1 MLSITI
7 YGDLNLKVSTV
18 GMNKIINACILLIS
32 TLIANGLMAQSD
44 SVQYQVE
51 MKGIASTGTKSPFWI
66 QNNQYGTVPFDP
78 NSLTI
83 FAKLQKEKSDSNRL
97 FDYNFVSSA
106 YINIASNTSA
116 ILHELYL
123 NGRFW
128 IFNASVGMREESYGN
143 QDETLSGGGLLF
155 SKNAR
160 PMPKIFV
167 GIEDFTPLFF
177 KNKLIEIKGGVSHGW
192 FTDQIY
198 TKDLLLHHKY
208 ATVRIGGTKSPV
220 HVQYSLD
227 HAAQWGGIVPG
238 FSAQPTGIKDFI
250 NVFLARSGSSSST
263 LFEQIN
269 VGGNH
274 IISQSTKIELSIS
287 DYTINSYW
295 QNISEDK
302 PIRIMW
308 KAVNIADGLWG
319 LSIENKKLPFFQK
332 FLYEYLNTT
341 DQTGPYHDI
350 DGIIYGGNDNYYN
363 NYLYQNGWTN
373 YGRTIGSPFITSPV
387 YNKNKEVYILNNRV
401 QVHHIGMQGT
411 FKGYNYKVIGSFT
424 KNYGNY
430 YFYPNEQLFTSTNI
444 LFDFNKHFKNF
455 GGIDAGILVAADLGS
470 MYSKNLGIM
479 IKLSKKGNFIL

>member
-1 MLSITI
+1 
-7 YGDLNLKVSTV
+7 
-18 GMNKIINACILLIS
+18 MNKIINTCILLIS

-51 MKGIASTGTKSPFWI
+51 MKSIASTGTKSPFWI
-66 QNNQYGTVPFDP
+66 QNNQYGTIPFDP

-83 FAKLQKEKSDSNRL
+83 FAKLQKEKSDSNKL

-106 YINIASNTSA
+106 YINIASKTTA

-128 IFNASVGMREESYGN
+128 VFNASVGMREERYGN

-177 KNKLIEIKGGVSHGW
+177 KNKFIEIKGGVSHGW

-208 ATVRIGGTKSPV
+208 ATVRFGGTKSPV

-227 HAAQWGGIVPG
+227 HAAQWGGIAPG
-238 FSAQPTGIKDFI
+238 FSAQPTGIKDFM

-274 IISQSTKIELSIS
+274 IISQSAKIELSIS
-287 DYTINSYW
+287 NYTINSYW

-319 LSIENKKLPFFQK
+319 LSIENKKLPFLQK

-350 DGIIYGGNDNYYN
+350 DGVIYGGNDNYFN
-363 NYLYQNGWTN
+363 NYLYQNGWTY

-401 QVHHIGMQGT
+401 QAHHIGMQGT

-424 KNYGNY
+424 KNYGSY
-430 YFYPNEQLFTSTNI
+430 SFYPNEQLFTSTN
-444 LFDFNKHFKNF
+444 LQFDFNKHLKNF
-455 GGIDAGILVAADLGS
+455 GGIDAGILVAADLGT
-470 MYSKNLGIM
+470 MYSKNVGIM
-479 IKLSKKGNFIL
+479 IKLSKKGNFIFD